1 MQTLNSMSSEAQ
13 SVSQVVAEPVESPC
27 QRRCCLD
34 DDDTCVGCGRTLNEI
49 RAWSE
54 SDTAQRLAICQRAG
68 QRLLQGNT

>member
-1 MQTLNSMSSEAQ
+1 M
-13 SVSQVVAEPVESPC
+13 ESPC

-54 SDTAQRLAICQRAG
+54 SDTAQRLAICQRAS